1 MAFPEHLP
9 PALLTSLRPLPGF
22 DETAFRAVHAAAQP
36 PVSVRLNSAK
46 PSAVFPDAEPV
57 PWCATGRYLPQRP
70 VFTLDPLF
78 HAGCYYVQEASSMF
92 LEHALKSSTDLADDL
107 RVLDLCAAPGGKSTL
122 LAGLLSPDSLLVA
135 NEVIKP
141 RAGILADN
149 LTRWG
154 ALNAFVTNNDPRDFG
169 RLSGFFDLLVVDAP
183 CSGSGLFRKDPGAV
197 AEWSPEAVTLCA
209 QRQRRILSDAWACLR
224 EGGLLVY
231 STCSYSQAENE
242 DQLDWLAE
250 TFAVESL
257 RMPLKPQ
264 FGGIVETTSDR
275 AGAFGYRF
283 YPDRVRGEGFFL
295 AVFRKISSE
304 KEARFRLEK
313 PRPSKTARTERDAFR
328 PWLNDVDAHAWTQR
342 GEDFFL
348 LNPEHRADFEAL
360 AQTLY
365 LRKAGVRLGRLA
377 GRELLPDH
385 ELALSTA
392 LNADSPSLDLDREN
406 ALRFL
411 KKEPFE
417 YQAETTGW
425 AAVRY
430 EGHALGW
437 AKVLPNRL
445 NNYLPKDWRILM
457 DIPEN

>member
-1 MAFPEHLP
+1 MLG
-9 PALLTSLRPLPGF
+9 SLDALPGF
-22 DETAFRAVHAAAQP
+22 DRGAFEAVHAALP
-36 PVSVRLNSAK
+36 PVSVRMNPAK
-46 PSAVFPDAEPV
+46 PSLAFPNAESV

-92 LEHALKSSTDLADDL
+92 LEHALRESLDLANDL

-122 LAGLLSPDSLLVA
+122 LAGLLTPDSLLVA
-135 NEVIKP
+135 NEVIKT

-154 ALNAFVTNNDPRDFG
+154 TLNAFVTNNDPRDFG
-169 RLSGFFDLLVVDAP
+169 RLPGFFDLLVVDAP

-197 AEWSPEAVTLCA
+197 AEWSLEAVTLCA
-209 QRQRRILSDAWACLR
+209 QRQQRILGDAWKALR

-231 STCSYSQAENE
+231 STCSYSKAENE
-242 DQLDWLAE
+242 DQLDWLAGA
-250 TFAVESL
+250 FAVESV
-257 RMPLKPQ
+257 RVPLKPE
-264 FGGIVETTSDR
+264 FGGIVETASDR

-295 AVFRKISSE
+295 AVFRKLSSE

-313 PRPSKTARTERDAFR
+313 PCPSKTARTEREAFR
-328 PWLNDVDAHAWTQR
+328 PWLHNADSYAWTQR
-342 GEDFFL
+342 GEDLFL

-385 ELALSTA
+385 ELALSPA
-392 LNADSPSLDLDREN
+392 LRANSPSLHLDREN
-406 ALRFL
+406 ALKFL
-411 KKEPFE
+411 KKEAFE
-417 YQAETTGW
+417 YEAETTGW

-457 DIPEN
+457 EIPEN

>member
-1 MAFPEHLP
+1 MLP
-9 PALLTSLRPLPGF
+9 DSLLGSLDALPGF
-22 DETAFRAVHAAAQP
+22 DRAAFGAVHADPLP
-36 PVSVRLNSAK
+36 PVSVRLNPAK
-46 PSAVFPDAEPV
+46 PSAAFPNAAPV
-57 PWCATGRYLPQRP
+57 PWCETGRYLLQRP
-70 VFTLDPLF
+70 LFTLDPLF

-92 LEHALKSSTDLADDL
+92 LQHALHATADLTDDL

-122 LAGLLSPDSLLVA
+122 LAGLLTPDSLLVA
-135 NEVIKP
+135 NDVIKP
-141 RAGILADN
+141 RAGVLADN

-154 ALNAFVTNNDPRDFG
+154 TLNAFVTNNDPRDFG
-169 RLSGFFDLLVVDAP
+169 RLPGFFDLLVVDAP

-197 AEWSPEAVTLCA
+197 AEWSPEAVALCA
-209 QRQRRILSDAWACLR
+209 QRQQRILGDAWRGLR

-231 STCSYSQAENE
+231 STCSYSKAENE
-242 DQLDWLAE
+242 DQLDWLAG

-257 RMPLKPQ
+257 RVPLKPQ
-264 FGGIVETTSDR
+264 FGGIVETASDR

-304 KEARFRLEK
+304 KEARFRTFVSRLEK
-313 PRPSKTARTERDAFR
+313 PRPSKTARLEREAFR
-328 PWLNDVDAHAWTQR
+328 PWLHDVDASTWTQR

-348 LNPEHRADFEAL
+348 LNPEHRTDFGAL

-385 ELALSTA
+385 ELALGTA
-392 LNADSPSLDLDREN
+392 LRADSPSLNLDREN
-406 ALRFL
+406 ALKFL
-411 KKEPFE
+411 KKEAFE
-417 YQAETTGW
+417 YEAETTGW

-457 DIPEN
+457 EIPEN

>member
-1 MAFPEHLP
+1 LQLLP
-9 PALLTSLRPLPGF
+9 TSLLGSLDALPGF
-22 DETAFRAVHAAAQP
+22 DRAAFEAVHAAALP
-36 PVSVRLNSAK
+36 PVSVRLNPAK
-46 PSAVFPDAEPV
+46 PSLAFPNAEPI
-57 PWCATGRYLPQRP
+57 PWCETGRYLPQRP
-70 VFTLDPLF
+70 LFTLDPLF

-92 LEHALKSSTDLADDL
+92 LEHALRESLDLADDL

-122 LAGLLSPDSLLVA
+122 LAGLLTPDSLLVS

-154 ALNAFVTNNDPRDFG
+154 TLNAFVTNNDPRDFG
-169 RLSGFFDLLVVDAP
+169 QLSGFFDLLLVDAP

-197 AEWSPEAVTLCA
+197 AEWSPEAVVLCS
-209 QRQRRILSDAWACLR
+209 QRQQRILSDAWTCLR

-231 STCSYSQAENE
+231 ATCSYSKAENE

-250 TFAVESL
+250 TFAVESV
-257 RMPLKPQ
+257 RVPLKPE
-264 FGGIVETTSDR
+264 FGGIVETASDR
-275 AGAFGYRF
+275 AGVWGYRF

-295 AVFRKISSE
+295 AVFRKSSSE

-313 PRPSKTARTERDAFR
+313 PRSLKTARTERDAFR
-328 PWLNDVDAHAWTQR
+328 PWLDDVDACAWTQR

-348 LNPEHRADFEAL
+348 LNPAHRADFEVL
-360 AQTLY
+360 SQTLY

-392 LNADSPSLDLDREN
+392 LRPDSPSLHLDREN
-406 ALRFL
+406 ALKFL
-411 KKEPFE
+411 KKEPFAYE
-417 YQAETTGW
+417 AETTGW
-425 AAVRY
+425 AAVRH
-430 EGHALGW
+430 EGHALGRV
-437 AKVLPNRL
+437 KVLPNRL

-457 DIPEN
+457 EIPEK

>member
-1 MAFPEHLP
+1 MQLLLP
-9 PALLTSLRPLPGF
+9 DSLLGSLNALPGF
-22 DETAFRAVHAAAQP
+22 DRGAFEAVHAAALP
-36 PVSVRLNSAK
+36 PVSVRMNPAK
-46 PSAVFPDAEPV
+46 PSLAFPNAEPV
-57 PWCATGRYLPQRP
+57 PWCETGRYLPQRP
-70 VFTLDPLF
+70 LFTLDPLF

-92 LEHALKSSTDLADDL
+92 LEHALRESLDLAEDL

-122 LAGLLSPDSLLVA
+122 LAGLLTPGSLLVA

-141 RAGILADN
+141 RAGVLADN

-154 ALNAFVTNNDPRDFG
+154 TLNAFVTNNDPRDFG
-169 RLSGFFDLLVVDAP
+169 RLPGFFDVLVVDAP

-197 AEWSPEAVTLCA
+197 AEWSLEAVTLCA
-209 QRQRRILSDAWACLR
+209 QRQQRILGDAWKALR

-231 STCSYSQAENE
+231 STCSYSKAENE
-242 DQLDWLAE
+242 NQLDWLAGA
-250 TFAVESL
+250 FAVESL
-257 RMPLKPQ
+257 RVPLVPE

-295 AVFRKISSE
+295 AVFRKLSAE

-313 PRPSKTARTERDAFR
+313 PRPSKTARTEREAFR
-328 PWLNDVDAHAWTQR
+328 PWLNDVDAYAWTQR

-348 LNPEHRADFEAL
+348 LNPEHRPDFEAIS
-360 AQTLY
+360 QTLY

-392 LNADSPSLDLDREN
+392 LRANSPGLNLDREN
-406 ALRFL
+406 ALKFL
-411 KKEPFE
+411 KKEAFE
-417 YQAETTGW
+417 YEAETTGW
-425 AAVRY
+425 AAVRH

-457 DIPEN
+457 EIPEN